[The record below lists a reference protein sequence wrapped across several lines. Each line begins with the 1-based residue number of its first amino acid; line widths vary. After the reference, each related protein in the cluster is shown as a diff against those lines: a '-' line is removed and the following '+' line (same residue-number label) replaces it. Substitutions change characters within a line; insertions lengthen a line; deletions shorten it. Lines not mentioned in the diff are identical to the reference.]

1 VPRAFGDHR
10 RELSWSTIY
19 AVNNHVEKRQLP
31 DRRARSRGG
40 RRPTDRRGATP
51 LVVVAD
57 EEPGSRTTCE
67 TILAKLNFAVAPVE
81 SLSKAL
87 EVMATL
93 QPEVVVAKVR
103 DASLLVQQSLAP
115 VVVVTEEMSD
125 PDVLVEAIRQALRRK
140 HL

>member
-1 VPRAFGDHR
+1 M
-10 RELSWSTIY
+10 ST
-19 AVNNHVEKRQLP
+19 HVEKRQIP
-31 DRRARSRGG
+31 DRRGRSRGG

-57 EEPGSRTTCE
+57 EEPGSRATCE

-81 SLSKAL
+81 SLPKAL

-93 QPEVVVAKVR
+93 RPAVVVAKVR
-103 DASLLVQQSLAP
+103 DASLLIQQSLAP

-125 PDVLVEAIRQALRRK
+125 PDVLVEAIRQALRSR

>member
-1 VPRAFGDHR
+1 VFEGHR
-10 RELSWSTIY
+10 RELSWSSIY
-19 AVNNHVEKRQLP
+19 AVSTHVEKRQLP

-51 LVVVAD
+51 LIVVAD
-57 EEPGSRTTCE
+57 EEPGSRATCE

-81 SLSKAL
+81 SLPKAL
-87 EVMATL
+87 EVMAAL
-93 QPEVVVAKVR
+93 RPEVVVAKVR
-103 DASLLVQQSLAP
+103 DASLLIQQSLAP

-125 PDVLVEAIRQALRRK
+125 PDVLVEAIRQALRSR

>member
-1 VPRAFGDHR
+1 V
-10 RELSWSTIY
+10 STHI
-19 AVNNHVEKRQLP
+19 EKRKLA
-31 DRRARSRGG
+31 DRRSRSRGG
-40 RRPTDRRGATP
+40 RRPTDRPGATP

-81 SLSKAL
+81 SLPKAL
-87 EVMATL
+87 EVMAAL
-93 QPEVVVAKVR
+93 RPEVVVAKLR
-103 DASLLVQQSLAP
+103 DVALLEQQSLAP

-140 HL
+140 RQ